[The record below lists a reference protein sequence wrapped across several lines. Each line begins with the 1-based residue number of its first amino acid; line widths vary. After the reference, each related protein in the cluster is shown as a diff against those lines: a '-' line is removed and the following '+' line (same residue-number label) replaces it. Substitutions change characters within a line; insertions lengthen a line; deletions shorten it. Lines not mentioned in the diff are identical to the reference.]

1 MSLASRGFTQAL
13 SPDLLDNLMEGYQV
27 IGRDWRYLYI
37 NDAAASHGRR
47 YKQDLLGRSMTD
59 CYPGIQNTRMFALLR
74 KCMEQ
79 RIPNRME
86 NEFIFPD
93 GAKGWFELRFEPVP
107 EGVFILSIDISERK
121 RAELRIG
128 LLNSMLRGIGEV
140 NQLIIR
146 ERDPRRLIQG
156 SCGLLV
162 ESGGFDSCSIVL
174 LRDGSPSF
182 SADAGG
188 AQRLAKMRELL
199 EGGLLPEC
207 MREAATGRALVIREN
222 PSMRCASCPVNGE
235 YREQRDAIAVP
246 LEIDGRLLG
255 VLHATLQ
262 AGAAADVEE
271 QGLLKGVAGD
281 LAMALRSRELQD
293 QRDEAVSGMA
303 AAKEHLVAMVRASPA
318 AMISLDIE
326 GRVLSWNLAAERM
339 LGWSAGEVIGKTL
352 PSTPSDAADAQSEL
366 WGRILEGESFSG
378 LELEQVKKNGERI
391 RMEVSTAAIRDAQ
404 GRVMGVMAIG
414 LDLSERIRAEERL
427 RETNEKLLQAQKMEA
442 VGRLAGGIA
451 HDFNNILTAIYGYC
465 DILLAKMP
473 EGHPEHSL
481 VEDIWQAG
489 ARAASL
495 TQQLLA
501 FSRRQTLQPKVVDLN
516 GLVRNL
522 RRMLARMIGEDVD
535 LKLDLCD
542 SPWPVR
548 VDPARI
554 EQALMNLA
562 VNARDAMPNGG
573 VLLIRTRNVRMDAGF
588 ISSHPEAAEGEYVM
602 AAVSDD
608 GEGMDEET
616 RRHLFEPFFTT
627 KEQGKGTGLGLSTV
641 YGIVRQSGGSI
652 WAYSEKGKGSTFE
665 IYFPRAQAEL
675 EAEHAAAGRKRG
687 RGRGKETLL
696 YVEDDESV
704 RSLFTR
710 VLTENG
716 YTVLTAANGVEAVR
730 EFSTAI
736 PGISLM
742 ITDVIMPGMNGRELA
757 DRMKEINPALRVL
770 YTSGYTS
777 DAIAHR
783 NILEEGTELVEKPI
797 GAEALLEKIREMLDG

>member
-1 MSLASRGFTQAL
+1 MRLASRGFTQAL

-59 CYPGIQNTRMFALLR
+59 CYPGIQNTPMFALLR

-86 NEFIFPD
+86 NEFTFPD

-128 LLNSMLRGIGEV
+128 RLNSMLRGIGEV
-140 NQLIIR
+140 NQLIVR
-146 ERDPRRLIQG
+146 ERDPRRLVQG
-156 SCGLLV
+156 SCGFLV
-162 ESGGFDSCSIVL
+162 ESGGFDSCFIVL
-174 LRDGSPSF
+174 LRDGSPAF
-182 SADAGG
+182 SADAG
-188 AQRLAKMRELL
+188 APQRLEKMRGLI

-207 MREAATGRALVIREN
+207 MREAASGRALVIREN
-222 PSMRCASCPVNGE
+222 PSINCASCPVKGD
-235 YREQRDAIAVP
+235 YREQQDAIVVP
-246 LEIDGRLLG
+246 LEVDGRLFG
-255 VLHATLQ
+255 VFHATLQ
-262 AGAAADVEE
+262 SGSATDAEG

-303 AAKEHLVAMVRASPA
+303 AAKEHLAAMVRASPA
-318 AMISLDIE
+318 AMISLDTE
-326 GRVLSWNLAAERM
+326 GRVLSWNMAAERI
-339 LGWSAGEVIGKTL
+339 LGWSAVEVIGRTL
-352 PSTPSDAADAQSEL
+352 PSTLPDAADAQSEL
-366 WGRILEGESFSG
+366 WRRILAGESFSG
-378 LELEQVKKNGERI
+378 LELEQVKKNGEKI
-391 RMEVSTAAIRDAQ
+391 RMEVSTAAIRGAQ
-404 GRVMGVMAIG
+404 GLATGVMAIG
-414 LDLSERIRAEERL
+414 LDLSERILAEERL
-427 RETNEKLLQAQKMEA
+427 RETNEQLLQAQKMEA
-442 VGRLAGGIA
+442 VGRLAGGVA

-465 DILLAKMP
+465 DILLSKMP

-481 VEDIWQAG
+481 VADIWQAG

-501 FSRRQTLQPKVVDLN
+501 FSRRQTLQPKEVDLN
-516 GLVRNL
+516 GLAKNL
-522 RRMLARMIGEDVD
+522 RRMLARMIGEDID
-535 LKLDLCD
+535 LELDLCD

-573 VLLIRTRNVRMDAGF
+573 ILLIRTRNVRLDARF
-588 ISSHPEAAEGEYVM
+588 ISGHPEAAEGEYVM
-602 AAVSDD
+602 VAVSDD

-627 KEQGKGTGLGLSTV
+627 KEQGRGTGLGLSTV
-641 YGIVRQSGGSI
+641 YGIVRQSGGNI
-652 WAYSEKGKGSTFE
+652 WVYSEKGKGSTFE
-665 IYFPRAQAEL
+665 IYFPRAQAEA

-696 YVEDDESV
+696 YVEDDQAV
-704 RSLFTR
+704 RSLFTK

-716 YTVLTAANGVEAVR
+716 YTVLTAGSGAEAVR
-730 EFSTAI
+730 EFSEVI
-736 PGISLM
+736 PRISLM

-757 DRMKEINPALRVL
+757 DRMKEINPALKIL
-770 YTSGYTS
+770 YTSGYAS

-783 NILEEGTELVEKPI
+783 NILEEGMELVEKPI
-797 GAEALLEKIREMLDG
+797 VADALLEKIREMLDG